1 MKVQFSKD
9 FAKALERVPEK
20 VRKSVVSVINKVIDC
35 STIFEIPNCKKIE
48 SFNSVYRIRIG
59 DYRAFF
65 VLHIQIEGDTVK
77 FEYLVSRG
85 EAYNKK
91 NLNKLRNKD
100 A

>member
-1 MKVQFSKD
+1 MKVKFSKD

-20 VRKSVVSVINKVIDC
+20 IRKAVVSVINTVIDS
-35 STIFEIPNCKKIE
+35 STIFEVPNCKKIE
-48 SFNSVYRIRIG
+48 SFKSVYRIRIG

-65 VLHIQIEGDTVK
+65 VLHLQIEGNIVK

-91 NLNKLRNKD
+91 NLSKLRNRD
-100 A
+100 V